1 MRALVFLLVVA
12 NLAFFAWAQGYL
24 GERENPDAIRLSQQ
38 VAAEKLTVLS
48 RDEPPAPRAEAPKSK
63 APVVEKKSMVEKCLA
78 WVGLTT
84 AEADRLDTALG
95 ENFAALRRARHVIPE
110 SASWWVF
117 IPPLANKTDAE
128 KKAAELKRLGAPE
141 FFIIQEVGPNRF
153 AISLGI
159 FSSEQAAEER
169 RESLRTKGVKSA
181 KTARRTVTRAE
192 QLSIE
197 ATGQEAMVDAA
208 REALQQQ
215 LPDIKTAACGNN

>member
-24 GERENPDAIRLSQQ
+24 GERESPDAIRLSQQ
-38 VAAEKLTVLS
+38 VAADKLTVLS
-48 RDEPPAPRAEAPKSK
+48 RDEPPAPRSDAPKPK
-63 APVVEKKSMVEKCLA
+63 APAAEKKSLVEKCLA
-78 WVGLTT
+78 WVGLAT
-84 AEADRLDTALG
+84 ADADRLDTTLS
-95 ENFAALRRARHVIPE
+95 ENFSALRRARHVIPE

-117 IPPLANKTDAE
+117 IPSLANKADAD
-128 KKAAELKRLGAPE
+128 KKAAELKKLGAPE
-141 FFIIQEVGPNRF
+141 FFIIQETGPNRF

-169 RESLRTKGVKSA
+169 REFLRGKGVKSA

-192 QLSIE
+192 QISIE